1 MGFLTDIQLFWLILF
16 VVFLVAEL
24 VSLGL
29 TSIWFAGGS
38 LVALLLSFTSVSIY
52 VQVIAAVIVS
62 LALLFLIRPWA
73 GKHFN
78 RERVQTN
85 AQSLVGQTAIVIEE
99 IDNIRAQG
107 RVLVRGQ
114 EWSARSTAETEHI
127 PKDARVTIR
136 RISGVKLI
144 VEREDGPQDLQ

>member
-16 VVFLVAEL
+16 AAFLVAEL

-38 LVALLLSFTSVSIY
+38 LVALLLSFTNVSIY

-62 LALLFLIRPWA
+62 LVLLFLIRPWA
-73 GKHFN
+73 RKHFN

-114 EWSARSTAETEHI
+114 EWSARSAAETEHI

-144 VEREDGPQDLQ
+144 VERGDRPQDLQ